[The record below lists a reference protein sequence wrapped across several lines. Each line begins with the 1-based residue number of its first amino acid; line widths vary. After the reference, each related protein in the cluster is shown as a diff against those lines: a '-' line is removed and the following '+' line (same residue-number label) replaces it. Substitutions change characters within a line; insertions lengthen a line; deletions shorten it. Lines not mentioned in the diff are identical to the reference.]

1 MKTVTIPPQAANQ
14 SLSKK
19 LRVVLLALLVV
30 GLVVIAAYVVPQPAT
45 TAPAS
50 SRAASGESQEALKT
64 EELAR
69 HNPSNAMAPKGN
81 AGNSGAAPSEIP
93 QEDPHDAL
101 MMSEEWHWFAQSY
114 LNKQNAEVP
123 AQRQEGLKEWWL
135 EQYGPKEMNSSQSQE
150 GLKEWW
156 LEQYGPRR

>member
-50 SRAASGESQEALKT
+50 SRPAYSENQEALKDVW
-64 EELAR
+64 LAR
-69 HNPSNAMAPKGN
+69 GSQPAVTAKPENDRVKALKEQRPPSAAELEAFRVTERTMA
-81 AGNSGAAPSEIP
+81 
-93 QEDPHDAL
+93 
-101 MMSEEWHWFAQSY
+101 
-114 LNKQNAEVP
+114 
-123 AQRQEGLKEWWL
+123 QEGLKEWWL

-156 LEQYGPRR
+156 LEQYGPRS